1 MRNVRSALLVAAVVS
16 LSTACSFS
24 SSRSWGSA
32 NNNPD
37 DRGTGKPALHS
48 SKGKPAQHSSSKGKP
63 AQHDPAPAPTP
74 AAKPAPAPAPEA
86 VPPEETDPP
95 TRVGRDDETKPTSEP
110 TKNTTISAKPVE
122 PKPPVGKVGLASEPA
137 PAKGKAIKAAPP
149 KPEPPRGLKIA
160 PAQPDPSPPAT
171 KAAPNR

>member
-1 MRNVRSALLVAAVVS
+1 MRNVRSALLVAAVGLVS

-32 NNNPD
+32 NTNPD

-63 AQHDPAPAPTP
+63 AQHDPAPAP
-74 AAKPAPAPAPEA
+74 AATPAPAPAPEA
-86 VPPEETDPP
+86 VPPEATDPP

-122 PKPPVGKVGLASEPA
+122 PKPPVGEVGITSGTT

-160 PAQPDPSPPAT
+160 PAQPEPAPPAA